1 MFKKVLA
8 SLTLALGLHA
18 AGAQAALVLGA
29 QTLNVG
35 GSNVTTGSG
44 AVNLL
49 TAPSATSFGGTLPGG
64 LSNLLAP
71 PPSATNYNFYDDY
84 LLSVPDGTAVAIA
97 TSLSVGSLFNID
109 SLQIRLYGGNTPT
122 LGMPAGGVIQ
132 SWSAPIS
139 AGAFTGTL
147 AFLPATVVGAGSYV
161 LEIRGLVT
169 GAAGGSYSGQFTVA
183 PAPVPVPAALWLM
196 SAALGLVGAAS
207 RARPQIKHH

>member
-71 PPSATNYNFYDDY
+71 PASATNYNFYDDY

-122 LGMPAGGVIQ
+122 LGLPAGGVIQ